1 MISGRMRDRVTLYRP
16 VVHVDKFG
24 AEETTYE
31 EVKTVWAEI
40 QHKDAT
46 TTEQVG
52 EFFMGERIDILIRI
66 QHEVRENW
74 RVRQLTGL
82 GHLFHIRNIDP
93 RPLKGLNRL
102 ICERVNE

>member
-16 VVHVDKFG
+16 VATVGKFG

-40 QHKDAT
+40 QHKEAS

-52 EFFMGERIDILIRI
+52 EFFMGERIDILIRN

-82 GHLFHIRNIDP
+82 GNLFHIRNIDP

>member
-1 MISGRMRDRVTLYRP
+1 MRDRVTLYRP
-16 VVHVDKFG
+16 VVTTDKFG
-24 AEETTYE
+24 AEHTTYE

-52 EFFMGERIDILIRI
+52 EFFMGERIDILIRN
-66 QHEVRENW
+66 QHEIGDKW

-82 GHLFHIRNIDP
+82 GHLFNIRNIEP